1 MKKTLWLNDNR
12 DQRFRRPDAT
22 DDFIIR
28 KMKNT
33 TRYKIGQ
40 SISRGEVDSLI
51 GHTHNYSWDIIIEGK
66 R

>member
-33 TRYKIGQ
+33 TKFKIGQ
-40 SISRGEVDSLI
+40 TISVGEVSGLL
-51 GHTHNYSWDIIIEGK
+51 GVKHGYSWDIIIEGK

>member
-12 DQRFRRPDAT
+12 DVRFRNPK

-40 SISRGEVDSLI
+40 SLRRESVDTLL
-51 GHTHNYSWDIIIEGK
+51 GHRTGYSWDIIIEGK
-66 R
+66 K